1 MQAACR
7 QRPVVTA
14 AYHPAMA
21 LPDLRHLFRALRHRN
36 YRRFFVGQSVSM
48 LGTWLQQVAMGWLV
62 YRLTGSALL
71 LGVIAFCANVG
82 ILLFGTFAG
91 VVADRVNRKRGL
103 YLTQGLLAL
112 QAVTLA
118 VLAGTGVVLPW
129 HLVALA
135 LWQGVVN
142 AFDIPLR
149 QSLFV
154 HMVDDRADLPNAIA
168 LNSFVVNGAR
178 VAGPALAG
186 VLIAATS
193 EAVCFAINAV
203 SFIAVFVSLA
213 TIAFPR
219 EPSRAVGHG
228 FAKSWMEGFRYVTG
242 FPPARALMA
251 MVAILAWTIIPY
263 VSLMPVYAKD
273 VYGGG
278 PGTLGLLLSV
288 SGAGALVATLYLA
301 GRRTIV
307 GLGNVIVAAAA
318 ASGLALAGFAYLAW
332 LPASLP
338 LAFVFGGGVILAAA
352 SSNTILQTIVDDR
365 LRGRVAGFYMLAF
378 LGVAP
383 LGNLAAGALAARIGV
398 PATFLLNGA
407 IAFAAALVFMRRLP
421 ALKAAMRP
429 VYEKLGLLPA
439 SVE

>member
-1 MQAACR
+1 M
-7 QRPVVTA
+7 
-14 AYHPAMA
+14 
-21 LPDLRHLFRALRHRN
+21 PDLRYLFRALRHRN
-36 YRRFFVGQSVSM
+36 FRRFFVGQSVSM
-48 LGTWLQQVAMGWLV
+48 IGTWLQQVAMGWLV
-62 YRLTGSALL
+62 YRLTGSAFL

-82 ILLFGTFAG
+82 ILLFGTLAG

-103 YLTQGLLAL
+103 YLTQGLLAA
-112 QAVTLA
+112 QSVTLA
-118 VLAGTGVVLPW
+118 VLAGTGRVEPW

-168 LNSFVVNGAR
+168 LNSFVVNSAR
-178 VAGPALAG
+178 VIGPAVAG
-186 VLIAATS
+186 FLIAATS
-193 EAVCFAINAV
+193 EAACFAINAV
-203 SFIAVFVSLA
+203 SFLAVFVSLA

-219 EPSRAVGHG
+219 EPKRATGHG
-228 FAKSWMEGFRYVTG
+228 FAHSWMEGFRYVTG
-242 FPPARALMA
+242 FAPARALMLL
-251 MVAILAWTIIPY
+251 VAVLAWTVIPY

-278 PGTLGLLLSV
+278 PGTLGLLLSTA
-288 SGAGALVATLYLA
+288 GAGALISTLYLA
-301 GRRTIV
+301 ARRTVV
-307 GLGNVIVAAAA
+307 GLGDVIVGAAAV
-318 ASGLALAGFAYLAW
+318 SGLALAGFAYLTW
-332 LPASLP
+332 LPAALP
-338 LAFVFGGGVILAAA
+338 LAFLFGGGVILAAA
-352 SSNTILQTIVDDR
+352 SSNTILQTIVEDR

-398 PATFLLNGA
+398 PATLLLNGLV
-407 IAFAAALVFMRRLP
+407 AFAAALLFMRRLP
-421 ALKAAMRP
+421 VLRAAMRP

-439 SVE
+439 AVE